1 MGSAVSSITGAVGT
15 ALGGPVGGAIGTAI
29 GGALA
34 PKPKGPSV
42 GQAQF
47 NTQAPAYI
55 QPLLEQAAT
64 ESQKLFESGQLG
76 QYQQLSPLELS
87 AIQQGIGMA
96 QAGTPLTPEAQFAT
110 GRLLGGAG
118 SFLSPAQQIF
128 ERLAAAPAT
137 TSTPEFQAA
146 LESAISPAV
155 QRATSQFGKAGRLG
169 SGLFGEA
176 LGSGIASVAAPAVL
190 QAQQADLKRQ
200 LSAATGLADI
210 GRLGIGAMEAGAR
223 LAPDIGALGFGDID
237 RQLQLAGLLSQEDL
251 LRRQQEAQ
259 ALREYQ
265 DLIEGSMFGQTET
278 RPVYSA
284 PQYSTGDKIKSS
296 ISGQLID
303 YGTGMLGDFLGGL
316 GAPAPSATSGGLN
329 LGGYELGGAAEGIF
343 GFGG

>member
-1 MGSAVSSITGAVGT
+1 MGSAVSSITGAIGT
-15 ALGGPVGGAIGTAI
+15 ALGGPVGGAIGTAV

-42 GQAQF
+42 SQAQF
-47 NTQAPAYI
+47 QTQAPAYI

-64 ESQKLFESGQLG
+64 ESQRLFESGQLG
-76 QYQQLSPLELS
+76 QYQQLSPLEIS
-87 AIQQGIGMA
+87 TIQQGIGMT

-110 GRLLGGAG
+110 GQLLGGAG
-118 SFLSPAQQIF
+118 SFLSPAQQVF

-137 TSTPEFQAA
+137 TSTSAFEAA

-155 QRATSQFGKAGRLG
+155 QRATSQFGRAGRLG

-176 LGSGIASVAAPAVL
+176 LGSGIASAAAPAVL
-190 QAQQADLKRQ
+190 QAQQADLERQ
-200 LSAATGLADI
+200 LRAATGLADV

-223 LAPDIGALGFGDID
+223 LSPTIGALGFGDID
-237 RQLQLAGLLSQEDL
+237 RQLQYAGLLSQEDL

-259 ALREYQ
+259 ALREYE
-265 DLIEGSMFGQTET
+265 DLISGATFGQTET

-284 PQYSTGDKIKSS
+284 PQYSTGDKIKSAL
-296 ISGQLID
+296 SGQLID
-303 YGTGMLGDFLGGL
+303 YGTGMFGDFLGGL
-316 GAPAPSATSGGLN
+316 GTPAPSATSGGLN

>member
-1 MGSAVSSITGAVGT
+1 MSSVVSSLAPAVGT

-42 GQAQF
+42 SQAQF
-47 NTQAPAYI
+47 QTQAPAYI

-76 QYQQLSPLELS
+76 QYPQLSPLELS
-87 AIQQGIGMA
+87 TIQQGIGMT
-96 QAGTPLTPEAQFAT
+96 QAGAPLTPEAQFAT
-110 GRLLGGAG
+110 GQLLGGAS

-128 ERLAAAPAT
+128 ERLAAAPPT

-146 LESAISPAV
+146 LESAISPV
-155 QRATSQFGKAGRLG
+155 IQRTTSRFGEGGRLG

-176 LGSGIASVAAPAVL
+176 LGSGIASAAAPAVL

-223 LAPDIGALGFGDID
+223 LTPSIGSLGFGDID
-237 RQLQLAGLLSQEDL
+237 RRLQLAGLLSQEDL
-251 LRRQQEAQ
+251 LRRQQDAQ

-265 DLIEGSMFGQTET
+265 DLIQGSMFGQTET

-284 PQYSTGDKIKSS
+284 PQYSTSDNIKSA

-303 YGTGMLGDFLGGL
+303 YGTGMFGDFLGGL
-316 GAPAPSATSGGLN
+316 GKGSGGGSGGGGLN
-329 LGGYELGGAAEGIF
+329 LQGYELGGALGNF
-343 GFGG
+343 GR